1 MGTWEG
7 THMSTIASMIDFM
20 ILFHYFHPFPVSM
33 GGVDFLIP
41 TELGLKHVTYP
52 SPPWT
57 LSVVT

>member
-1 MGTWEG
+1 
-7 THMSTIASMIDFM
+7 MSTIASMIDFM